1 MDGCKSN
8 FKDCLPQAK
17 RECEDFERSK
27 KRECEKKAFKM
38 KELEEEKRRIRK
50 ITDLKKKELL

>member
-17 RECEDFERSK
+17 RECEILKEANREKLK
-27 KRECEKKAFKM
+27 KKFKM
-38 KELEEEKRRIRK
+38 KEWEEEKRSRK
-50 ITDLKKKELL
+50 ITDSKKKEELL